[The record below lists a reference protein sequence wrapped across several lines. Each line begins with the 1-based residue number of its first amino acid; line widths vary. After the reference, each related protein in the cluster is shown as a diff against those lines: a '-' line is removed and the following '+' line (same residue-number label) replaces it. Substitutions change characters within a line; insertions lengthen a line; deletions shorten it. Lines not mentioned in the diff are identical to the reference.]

1 MLSAAT
7 LPEYKAHA
15 LELAKAFKDP
25 AIDVVAYGCTA
36 AGFISGPAGDAALQ
50 RELAA
55 VTGKPV
61 ATTARSMVLALQA
74 AGASNIALVTPYLD
88 DVNDRLKAF
97 LSAAGIEVR
106 RFASF
111 YAPDVEALRRI
122 RADEVAGLARSTMG
136 DDCDALF
143 IACSQLPT
151 LTILDGLAHE
161 FDRPA
166 LSSIQ
171 ATAQYAQRA
180 HSRVAA

>member
-1 MLSAAT
+1 
-7 LPEYKAHA
+7 
-15 LELAKAFKDP
+15 
-25 AIDVVAYGCTA
+25 
-36 AGFISGPAGDAALQ
+36 
-50 RELAA
+50 
-55 VTGKPV
+55 
-61 ATTARSMVLALQA
+61 MVLALQA

-97 LSAAGIEVR
+97 LSAGGIAVR

-111 YAPDVEALRRI
+111 YAPDVEALGRI
-122 RADEVAGLARSTMG
+122 QADEVARLARSTMG